1 MTLSTH
7 KHAEP
12 SHWHDKAAL
21 QGLCWHFHLLF
32 HSVLSLPPYPPFC
45 WLCFQRR
52 ACGFSGRI
60 GRGHFALWPSCFM
73 DCVGRGIFAI
83 LYYSFD
89 CLRETF
95 KITQFT
101 CVFSPSR
108 VSEIRLLDY
117 NLNVHEFEPE
127 NLVFSVYIFHT
138 PPPPPPCMER
148 ERQSTIIVMTVPLL
162 TFWQNGQEYCCL
174 CMPSFV
180 EFLGSAIAE
189 YPSHSHDNNFNR
201 EEHPDQHRIPYTCPP
216 LVSLSCLF

>member
-1 MTLSTH
+1 MLAFSS
-7 KHAEP
+7 AFP
-12 SHWHDKAAL
+12 
-21 QGLCWHFHLLF
+21 LCP
-32 HSVLSLPPYPPFC
+32 LPPLPTPPSAGCACKGEPATFQAELVEVTL
-45 WLCFQRR
+45 LCDL
-52 ACGFSGRI
+52 
-60 GRGHFALWPSCFM
+60 HVLWT
-73 DCVGRGIFAI
+73 VWVEGIFAI

-101 CVFSPSR
+101 CVFSPSQ

-117 NLNVHEFEPE
+117 NLNVHELEPE

-148 ERQSTIIVMTVPLL
+148 ERERQSAIIVMTVSLL
-162 TFWQNGQEYCCL
+162 TFWQNRQEYCCL

-180 EFLGSAIAE
+180 EFLVSAIAE

-201 EEHPDQHRIPYTCPP
+201 EEHPDQHCMPYTCPP
-216 LVSLSCLF
+216 LVSLSCSF